1 MIMTDILDPLMVHGT
16 AQSTTQGI
24 FMGTCDEMPEASE
37 DRVGVVVY
45 YRGPAQG
52 AYRPH
57 SLYLCATHDDGAT
70 WVWEPLVVS
79 LADAVAKA
87 NVSVPSTRRVNGK
100 PLTDDVWFNASDVGA
115 MPDTVRIPTK
125 VSELSNDG
133 VFITQDVC
141 TLSNYWTKGQ
151 TKKVLE
157 PYCHLYVV
165 DAFPEDDAIDPH
177 ALYSVPQNG
186 ARHLFYRVDGQW
198 VQVA

>member
-1 MIMTDILDPLMVHGT
+1 MTEILDPLVVYGT
-16 AQSTTQGI
+16 AQSTAQGI
-24 FMGTCDEMPEASE
+24 FMGTCDTMPEATE
-37 DRVGVVVY
+37 DRAWVVVY

-52 AYRPH
+52 AFRPH
-57 SLYLCATHDDGAT
+57 SFYLCATSDDGVS
-70 WVWEPLVVS
+70 WHWETLVVS

-87 NVSVPSTRRVNGK
+87 ENAVPKTRKVNGK
-100 PLTDDVWFNASDVGA
+100 ALDADVWLNATDVGA
-115 MPDTVRIPTK
+115 MPATARIPTK

-133 VFITQDVC
+133 VYITQDVS
-141 TLSNYWTKGQ
+141 TLSNYWTKEQ